1 MMSNCEQESCKEEY
15 SGAEYKYMKH
25 VTSKLT
31 QKGKTK
37 SVFVKTVDKSS
48 PQSLKPIST
57 GSPVAKDPELVV
69 LCSMLDEVHTNAFMR
84 LQLQEQLQETGK
96 KETPLSRAIKKYYNK
111 LMESEYRLTIMQC
124 DKNSAKTIMANLVK
138 DRKKIINFIG
148 GEAVAVKLVEQRQNK
163 CKERKEQIERHIK
176 NLRKSPKGFYF
187 QEDEMDEVT
196 REKIMEE
203 LTLEIKADVEE
214 YIDKKY
220 QTEIYEKL
228 LNNIKATQLVEEL
241 ECHLVLK
248 PSADVDKW
256 LEEKWKELAELKGT
270 RKATEI
276 IEIVHQTIT
285 EESILLKMFTK

>member
-1 MMSNCEQESCKEEY
+1 
-15 SGAEYKYMKH
+15 MKH
-25 VTSKLT
+25 VASKLMM

-37 SVFVKTVDKSS
+37 SIFVKTIDKRN
-48 PQSLKPIST
+48 PQSLKPILS

-84 LQLQEQLQETGK
+84 LQLQEQLQETSK

-124 DKNSAKTIMANLVK
+124 DQNSAKTIMANLAE

-148 GEAVAVKLVEQRQNK
+148 GEEVAVKLVEQRQNK
-163 CKERKEQIERHIK
+163 CRERKEQIEQYIK
-176 NLRKSPKGFYF
+176 NLRKTPKALYF
-187 QEDEMDEVT
+187 QEDKMDEVT
-196 REKIMEE
+196 KEKIMEE

-220 QTEIYEKL
+220 QTKIYENL

-241 ECHLVLK
+241 ECHLLLR
-248 PSADVDKW
+248 PSADVEKW

-285 EESILLKMFTK
+285 EESLLLKTFTK

>member
-1 MMSNCEQESCKEEY
+1 MSNSEQESCQEQY
-15 SGAEYKYMKH
+15 TRAEYKHMKH

-37 SVFVKTVDKSS
+37 SVFVKSMDKSN
-48 PQSLKPIST
+48 PQSLKPISS

-96 KETPLSRAIKKYYNK
+96 KKTPLSRAIKKYYNK

-124 DKNSAKTIMANLVK
+124 DQSSAKTIMANLVK

-163 CKERKEQIERHIK
+163 CKERKEQIEQYIK
-176 NLRKSPKGFYF
+176 NLHKNPKGLYF

-241 ECHLVLK
+241 ECHLVLR
-248 PSADVDKW
+248 PSADIDKW

-276 IEIVHQTIT
+276 IEIVQQTIT
-285 EESILLKMFTK
+285 EESMLLKTFTK